1 MQHTSHAVL
10 ESNIN
15 VTPLVDVCLVLLI
28 IFMVVVPVMVNGVP
42 VKLPVAKGEAVSEAQ
57 RQLAITVKD
66 DGTVYLGA
74 FVVRADQVASELE
87 RLHGEGPERSVA
99 VRGDQRVAYGEV
111 LKVLDACRGVG
122 YNDVRLMSQYP
133 SAGASAR

>member
-1 MQHTSHAVL
+1 MHTRSHATI

-28 IFMVVVPVMVNGVP
+28 IFMVVVPAMVTGVP
-42 VKLPVAKGEAVSEAQ
+42 VKLPVANGDAVSEAQ

-66 DGTVYLGA
+66 DGSVYIGA
-74 FVVRADQVASELE
+74 LVVRADQVTGELQ
-87 RLHGEGPERSVA
+87 RMHGQSPERSIA

-111 LKVLDACRGVG
+111 MKVLDACRGAG
-122 YNDVRLMSQYP
+122 YNDVRLMSEHREG
-133 SAGASAR
+133 AASAN

>member
-1 MQHTSHAVL
+1 MNIRSHTAL

-28 IFMVVVPVMVNGVP
+28 IFMVVLPTMITGVP
-42 VKLPVAKGEAVSEAQ
+42 VKLPVAKGDPVPEAQ

-74 FVVRADQVASELE
+74 IAVRTDQVVGELQRMHNE
-87 RLHGEGPERSVA
+87 APERAIA

-122 YNDVRLMSQYP
+122 YTDVRLM
-133 SAGASAR
+133 AERREAATN

>member
-1 MQHTSHAVL
+1 MHIRSQAL

-28 IFMVVVPVMVNGVP
+28 IFMVVIPAMITGVP
-42 VKLPVAKGEAVSEAQ
+42 VRLPNVKGTPVPEAE

-66 DGTVYLGA
+66 DGTVYLGSV
-74 FVVRADQVASELE
+74 VVRSDQVDSELQ
-87 RLHGEGPERSVA
+87 RLHTESPDRAVA

-111 LKVLDACRGVG
+111 ARVLGACRAAG
-122 YNDVRLMSQYP
+122 YNDVRLISQWHEP
-133 SAGASAR
+133 QVNSR